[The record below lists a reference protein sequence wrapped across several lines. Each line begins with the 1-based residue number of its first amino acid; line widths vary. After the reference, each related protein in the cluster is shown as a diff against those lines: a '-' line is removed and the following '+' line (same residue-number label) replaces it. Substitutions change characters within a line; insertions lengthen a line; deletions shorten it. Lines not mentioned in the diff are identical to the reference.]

1 MRHMKKRI
9 LACLLAGA
17 LTVSSFATAG
27 APIASAAGATLG
39 YWPEPLPVGNQWY
52 YQNESLQPYG
62 SCFQID
68 ELKKWSP
75 DNDPDAR
82 YNRGAVELR
91 DRWMG
96 PNVNPLASRDA
107 KVMPLAMSN
116 ARASEAPSQGA
127 DDDFVYAFNYFQY
140 VDIFNFWG
148 GSSSEGPIAIPS
160 PEVIDSAHR
169 NGVPATGTIFLPWGD
184 GAYGNQF
191 VSEMLEKDANGN
203 YIAADKLIEIAQY
216 YGFDGYIFNAESGT
230 GVAGFKDFL
239 EYIQRNKPDNF
250 TITWYNGSG
259 SLGTGSIQSW
269 MQDGDTRVTDEW
281 WLDMGG
287 GGNVDGTIAAAQ
299 QMGVDPWNIHSTW
312 ENWPMTGSAK
322 GGSYQTR
329 LDKNGILKCSLGI
342 LGPTAS
348 LQQASSSD
356 DFINVQDSKLWVGP
370 TFDPSST
377 YRPQNEFCGF
387 ASMVADKTPV
397 IGTDF
402 VTNFTTGNGYKFYE
416 NGVVTGKD
424 DGWYNRSLTDVL
436 PTWRWIIDSEG
447 EKLSAKIDFD
457 DAWWGGT
464 SMKVYGNMDA
474 NKPNHIKLYSAQLDI
489 TETSKF
495 SFTYKAPKAGVN
507 VELGLCY
514 GDDYSDENFKFYP
527 IETTAGEGWNTATVD
542 LSGDAGKRAIAI
554 SLRYTAPEGVTDY
567 SMNVGRMAFTTND
580 KAPANVSNVTL
591 DEVIY
596 PNDVELEARVYWE
609 KADDAFMYMIHRVLP
624 DGKREF
630 VGATPSDALY
640 LGKFERI
647 GDEAAATFE
656 ITPYTEN
663 GVAGTSTSFS
673 IAWKNMPENSFDRIP
688 ETGENLALK
697 KPAVSS
703 ASWEDVTV
711 DKVNDGVIPNSK
723 WCDTSGRGYAVID
736 LGEEKEI
743 SRWVVYH
750 ANCRGAGESVDMNT
764 VDFDFQYAPDD
775 GLPMLTGDDSESRAR
790 VKNIQFTVAD
800 RVTGNK
806 QNVTDRNLSEPIK
819 ARYIKLNVTKS
830 DNSAWHAIR
839 VYEFEVYEEPGV
851 LSVSAPSVPLARSV
865 TVHNNE
871 GATDTVVVDNV
882 GMLYT
887 SGSYGDKNGVFS
899 ENTGVVKLYDSLT
912 AEEPIAQVKATQPNE
927 SYKQRSM
934 GIAQFENLNLNPEG
948 GRLFYEILD
957 ESGGEILH
965 SARYSVEYAP
975 ETGEAITKPTTDLK
989 GTVRGFQLTEAVNP
1003 GKQYGTARQRYG
1015 ILTLSNLP
1023 ENAEVTVYESADAIH
1038 PILFSNPAVNGTTKV
1053 SGVPLNPAGGTLYY
1067 EVNVS
1072 GRPTSERFTLDYA
1085 DPMTLT
1091 ADLSGLQELIDRCE
1105 VNTEEDSTS
1114 ATWPAFNEALTAAK
1128 AVKAGVDT
1136 ATAEAARATLA
1147 KAYADLRGKA
1157 DTQRL
1162 GELVD
1167 EFSTKYAE
1175 KNYTASSYTKFKAE
1189 LNKCSAMIKADDSNE
1204 FEVEQARIALEAAVR
1219 GLVENTGATVTEVT
1233 IDPKNVELGKGAS
1246 QPFTATVIGEGD
1258 PTQSVTWKVEGAES
1272 SKTSINEEGKLKVS
1286 MEETAKTLT
1295 VTATSKL
1302 DETKSAS
1309 ATVTV
1314 TDEIVVPDITVT
1326 IDPAELVVNAN
1337 PGQKGQFTAIVEG
1350 AEDDE
1355 TVTWTISGNTSDDT
1369 LIANGQLFLGTDEKA
1384 TEMTVTATSNE
1395 NPDCVGTAKV
1405 IVSRPNKTLLKA
1417 TYEYAKDLST
1427 EGVTDSAKKFFTDAL
1442 AKAAEVLE
1450 NSAAT
1455 QEEVDTA
1462 WDNLLEGIWGLG
1474 IVQGDKTMLEQ
1485 LINKADAMIPNKD
1498 QYVQEYWESLVEAL
1512 KNGKAMMD
1520 NGDAL
1525 DEDIQPVSDALLKAI
1540 MAQRYKA
1547 NKANL
1552 EALINKAAAIDLSK
1566 YSAESVTMFR
1576 SALYA
1581 ANLVL
1586 ADESLSVDDQDVVD
1600 GAVRDLT
1607 AAIENLST
1615 NDEVADPDDSSKPDD
1630 NSKPED
1636 TAKPDDT
1643 SKPDG
1648 GNTSSGNVDS
1658 SSNEKP
1664 AEGTQTESP
1673 TTADDATPI
1682 LLFAMMMTVAGAGVY
1697 LFRRRLCK

>member
-1 MRHMKKRI
+1 MKHMKKRI

-17 LTVSSFATAG
+17 LTVSTFATAG
-27 APIASAAGATLG
+27 APVASAAGATLG
-39 YWPEPLPVGNQWY
+39 YWPEPLPVANQFY

-82 YNRGAVELR
+82 YNRGSIELR

-107 KVMPLAMSN
+107 TVMPLAMAN
-116 ARASEAPSQGA
+116 ARASEAPSQGG
-127 DDDFVYAFNYFQY
+127 DGDFVYAFNYFQY
-140 VDIFNFWG
+140 VDTFNFWG
-148 GSSSEGPIAIPS
+148 GSSGEGPIAIPS
-160 PEVIDSAHR
+160 PELIDSAHR
-169 NGVPATGTIFLPWGD
+169 NGSRITGTIFLPWGD
-184 GAYGNQF
+184 STYGNQF

-230 GVAGFKDFL
+230 GIPGFKDFL
-239 EYIQRNKPDNF
+239 AYIQRNKPDDF
-250 TITWYNGSG
+250 TISWYNGSG
-259 SLGTGSIQSW
+259 SVSSSSIQSW
-269 MQDGDTRVTDEW
+269 MQDGDTRITDEW

-287 GGNVDGTIAAAQ
+287 SSEYSVNGSVAAAQ
-299 QMGVDPWNIHSTW
+299 ETGVSQWNLHSTW
-312 ENWPMTGSAK
+312 EYWPMSGLASTK
-322 GGSYQTR
+322 GGDYHTR
-329 LDKNGILKCSLGI
+329 LDENGMLKISLGI
-342 LGPTAS
+342 LAPTVT
-348 LQQASSSD
+348 LTQASSSD

-474 NKPNHIKLYSAQLDI
+474 DKSNHIKLYSAQLDI
-489 TETSKF
+489 TDNTEF
-495 SFTYKAPKAGVN
+495 EIVYKTPVSGVN
-507 VELGLCY
+507 MELGLCF

-527 IETTAGEGWNTATVD
+527 VEVTSNGEWNTAKVD

-554 SLRYTAPEGVTDY
+554 SLRFNAPEGVSDY

-580 KAPANVSNVTL
+580 KAPATVSDVTL

-596 PNDVELEARVYWE
+596 PDDETMQARIYWDD
-609 KADDAFMYMIHRVLP
+609 ADDAFLYMIHRVLP

-630 VGATPSDALY
+630 VGATPSDAFY
-640 LGKFERI
+640 LGEYSRL
-647 GDEAAATFE
+647 DNEDAATFE

-663 GVAGTSTSFS
+663 GVAGTATTFS
-673 IAWKNMPENSFDRIP
+673 IAWPDVAADSFDHIP
-688 ETGENLALK
+688 AMGENLALGQ
-697 KPAVSS
+697 PAVSS
-703 ASWEDVTV
+703 VGCVADGPV
-711 DKVNDGVIPNSK
+711 DKINDGVIPNSK
-723 WCDTSGRGYAVID
+723 WCSTFPYGYAVID
-736 LGEEKEI
+736 LGEEKDI

-750 ANCRGAGESVDMNT
+750 ANARGAGEGVDMNT
-764 VDFDFQYAPDD
+764 VAFDFQYAPDD
-775 GLPMLTGDDSESRAR
+775 GQPLLTGDDDASRNR
-790 VKNIQFTVAD
+790 VKNMQFTVAD
-800 RVTGNK
+800 SVTGNK
-806 QNVTDRNLSEPIK
+806 QNVTDRNLDKPIK
-819 ARYIKLNVTKS
+819 ARYIKLNVTDS
-830 DNSAWHAIR
+830 DNSAWSAIR
-839 VYEFEVYEEPGV
+839 IYEFQVYEEPGV
-851 LSVSAPSVPLARSV
+851 LSVSAPSVPLARNV

-912 AEEPIAQVKATQPNE
+912 AEEPIAQVKATQPDE
-927 SYKQRSM
+927 SYKQRSV

-957 ESGGEILH
+957 ESGGEVLH

-975 ETGEAITKPTTDLK
+975 ETGDTIAEPKAELK
-989 GTVRGFQLTEAVNP
+989 GSIRGSQLTEVVSASS
-1003 GKQYGTARQRYG
+1003 QYGTARQRYG
-1015 ILTLSNLP
+1015 VLTLSDLP
-1023 ENAEVTVYESADAIH
+1023 KNAEVTVYESADANK
-1038 PILFSNPAVNGTTKV
+1038 PILHSNRAEDGTVTI
-1053 SGVPLNPAGGTLYY
+1053 SGVPLNPAGGTVYY

-1072 GRPTSERFTLDYA
+1072 GRPTSERFTVAYD
-1085 DPMTLT
+1085 DPMALT

-1105 VNTEEDSTS
+1105 VKTEEDSTS

-1128 AVKAGVDT
+1128 AVEAGVDT
-1136 ATAEAARATLA
+1136 ATAEAARAALA
-1147 KAYADLRGKA
+1147 EAYANLRGKA
-1157 DTQRL
+1157 DTQRVS
-1162 GELVD
+1162 ELA
-1167 EFSTKYAE
+1167 EEYAAKYAE
-1175 KNYTASSYTKFKAE
+1175 ENYTASSYTRFMEQVEAVRAMVKSGDVDRLQVEKAE
-1189 LNKCSAMIKADDSNE
+1189 
-1204 FEVEQARIALEAAVR
+1204 VALDESVR
-1219 GLVENTGATVTEVT
+1219 GLVENSGATVTSVSV
-1233 IDPKNVELGKGAS
+1233 DPANVALGRGAT
-1246 QPFTATVIGEGD
+1246 QKFTAAVTGEND

-1272 SKTSINEEGKLKVS
+1272 AKTSIKADGTLKISV
-1286 MEETAKTLT
+1286 EETAKTLT

-1302 DETKSAS
+1302 DETKSAN

-1314 TDEIVVPDITVT
+1314 TDEIVAPDITVT
-1326 IDPAELVVNAN
+1326 IDPAELVVDAN

-1350 AEDDE
+1350 AEDE
-1355 TVTWTISGNTSDDT
+1355 TVTWNISGNTSDET
-1369 LIANGQLFLGTDEKA
+1369 LITNGQLFLGTDEKA

-1485 LINKADAMIPNKD
+1485 LIIKADAMIPNKD
-1498 QYVQEYWESLVEAL
+1498 QYVQDNWESLVEAL
-1512 KNGKAMMD
+1512 ENGKAMMD

-1540 MAQRYKA
+1540 LAQRYKA

-1615 NDEVADPDDSSKPDD
+1615 NDEVTDPDDSSKPDD
-1630 NSKPED
+1630 TTKPG
-1636 TAKPDDT
+1636 DT

-1648 GNTSSGNVDS
+1648 GNTSSGNVDN

-1673 TTADDATPI
+1673 TTADDVTPI
-1682 LLFAMMMTVAGAGVY
+1682 LLFAVVMTVAGAGVY

>member
-1 MRHMKKRI
+1 MKHMKKRI

-82 YNRGAVELR
+82 YNRGAIELR

-116 ARASEAPSQGA
+116 ARASEAPSQGG
-127 DDDFVYAFNYFQY
+127 DDDFVYAFNNFQY
-140 VDIFNFWG
+140 VDTFNFWG

-191 VSEMLEKDANGN
+191 VTEMLEKDANGN

-239 EYIQRNKPDNF
+239 EYIQRKKPDNF

-259 SLGTGSIQSW
+259 TLSTGSIKNW
-269 MQDGDTRVTDEW
+269 MQDGENRVTDEW
-281 WLDMGG
+281 WLDMSGG
-287 GGNVDGTIAAAQ
+287 GYMDGTIAAAQ
-299 QMGVDPWNIHSTW
+299 EMGVDPWNIHSTW
-312 ENWPMTGSAK
+312 ENWPMTSSAK

-329 LDKNGILKCSLGI
+329 LDANGMLKCSLGI

-348 LQQASSSD
+348 LQQANSSD
-356 DFINVQDSKLWVGP
+356 DFINVQDQKLWVGP
-370 TFDPSST
+370 SFDPTST
-377 YRPQNEFCGF
+377 DRPSNEFCGF
-387 ASMVADKTPV
+387 ASLVADKTPV

-416 NGVVTGKD
+416 NGEVTGKE

-436 PTWRWIIDSEG
+436 PTWRWIIESEG
-447 EKLSAKIDFD
+447 QKLSAKIDFD

-464 SMKVYGNMDA
+464 SMKVYGSMDA
-474 NKPNHIKLYSAQLDI
+474 NKSNHIKLYSAQLDI

-495 SFTYKAPKAGVN
+495 SITYKAPKDGVN

-567 SMNVGRMAFTTND
+567 AMNVGRMAFTTND
-580 KAPANVSNVTL
+580 EAPATVSSVTL

-596 PNDVELEARVYWE
+596 PTDTQLEARVYWE
-609 KADDAFMYMIHRVLP
+609 KADNAFMYMIHRVLP
-624 DGKREF
+624 DGTREF

-647 GDEAAATFE
+647 DDEEAATFE

-663 GVAGTSTSFS
+663 GVKGSATSFS

-688 ETGENLALK
+688 EMGENLALK
-697 KPAVSS
+697 QPVV
-703 ASWEDVTV
+703 ASGYRDDVTV
-711 DKVNDGVIPNSK
+711 DKINDGVIPNSK
-723 WCDTSGRGYAVID
+723 WCDVTGRGYAVID
-736 LGEEKEI
+736 LGEEKDI
-743 SRWVVYH
+743 QRWVVYH

-775 GLPMLTGDDSESRAR
+775 GKPLLTGDDADSKAR
-790 VKNIQFTVAD
+790 VQAMQFTKVD
-800 RVTGNK
+800 SVTGNK

-819 ARYIKLNVTKS
+819 ARYVKLNVTKS

-839 VYEFEVYEEPGV
+839 VYEFEVYENPGV

-887 SGSYGDKNGVFS
+887 SGTYGEGNGVIS
-899 ENTGVVKLYDSLT
+899 ENTGVVKLYDSLD

-927 SYKQRSM
+927 SYKQRQM
-934 GIAQFENLNLNPEG
+934 GIAKFENLDLNAEG

-975 ETGEAITKPTTDLK
+975 ETGEAIAEPTTDLK
-989 GTVRGFQLTEAVNP
+989 GSVRGFQLTEVVNP
-1003 GKQYGTARQRYG
+1003 SNQYGTARQRYG
-1015 ILTLSNLP
+1015 VLTFTDLP
-1023 ENAEVTVYESADAIH
+1023 EGAEVTVYATEDADH
-1038 PILFSNPAVNGTTKV
+1038 PILYSNPAVNGTAKV
-1053 SGVPLNPAGGTLYY
+1053 AGVPLNTAGGNIYY

-1072 GRPTSERFTLDYA
+1072 GRPTSDRFAVEYG
-1085 DPMTLT
+1085 DPMSIT
-1091 ADLSGLQELIDRCE
+1091 ADLSGLNELIDRCSIY
-1105 VNTEEDSTS
+1105 TEADSTS

-1128 AVKAGVDT
+1128 AVEEGADT
-1136 ATAEAARATLA
+1136 ATAEAARAALA

-1162 GELVD
+1162 AELTAD
-1167 EFSTKYAE
+1167 FAAKYE
-1175 KNYTASSYTKFKAE
+1175 ENNYTATSYQAFKEE
-1189 LNKCSAMIKADDSNE
+1189 LDKCNAMIKSGDCNE
-1204 FEVEQARIALEAAVR
+1204 FEVEQARIALEASVR
-1219 GLVENTGATVTEVT
+1219 GLVENTGATVTGVT
-1233 IDPKNVELGKGAS
+1233 VDPDSAELGKGAT
-1246 QPFTATVIGEGD
+1246 QKFTATVTGEGD
-1258 PTQSVTWKVEGAES
+1258 PTQAVTWTLEG
-1272 SKTSINEEGKLKVS
+1272 NEHENTVIKADGTLRISVN
-1286 MEETAKTLT
+1286 ETAKTLT

-1302 DETKSAS
+1302 DESKSAT

-1314 TDEIVVPDITVT
+1314 TDEIVEPDITVT
-1326 IDPAELVVNAN
+1326 ITPEELKVDAN
-1337 PGQKGQFTAIVEG
+1337 PGQKGQFTALVEG
-1350 AEDDE
+1350 TDNQD
-1355 TVTWTISGNTSDDT
+1355 VVWTISGNSSEET
-1369 LIANGQLFLGTDEKA
+1369 LITNGQLFLGTDETA
-1384 TEMTVTATSNE
+1384 TEMTVTATSVE
-1395 NPDCVGTAKV
+1395 NPDCFGTAKV
-1405 IVSRPNKTLLKA
+1405 IVDRANMTLLQK
-1417 TYEYAKDLST
+1417 TYDYAKGLST
-1427 EGVTDSAKKFFTDAL
+1427 EGVTDSAKAYFEKVL
-1442 AKAAEVLE
+1442 AEAEAVL
-1450 NSAAT
+1450 NNAAAT

-1462 WDNLLEGIWGLG
+1462 WNNLLEGIWGLG
-1474 IVQGDKTMLEQ
+1474 ITQGDKTLLEQ
-1485 LINKADAMIPNKD
+1485 LIVKAEAMIPNQDK
-1498 QYVQEYWESLVEAL
+1498 YVQDNWQQLVDALEEA
-1512 KNGKAMMD
+1512 KAMMD

-1525 DEDIQPVSDALLKAI
+1525 EEDIQPVADALLEAI
-1540 MAQRYKA
+1540 LAQRFKA
-1547 NKANL
+1547 DKSNL
-1552 EALINKAAAIDLSK
+1552 EDLINKAESIDLSK
-1566 YSAESVTMFR
+1566 YTAESVAVFK
-1576 SALYA
+1576 AAFKA
-1581 ANLVL
+1581 ANAVL
-1586 ADESLSVDDQDVVD
+1586 ADESLSEDDQAVVD
-1600 GAVRDLT
+1600 NAVSELN
-1607 AAIENLST
+1607 AAIENLSAKDDTT
-1615 NDEVADPDDSSKPDD
+1615 NPDDGS
-1630 NSKPED
+1630 NQ
-1636 TAKPDDT
+1636 DDT
-1643 SKPDG
+1643 SKPNGGKDE
-1648 GNTSSGNVDS
+1648 GNTSSGDNTS
-1658 SSNEKP
+1658 KP
-1664 AEGTQTESP
+1664 NSDKNDPA
-1673 TTADDATPI
+1673 ATGDMTPV
-1682 LLFAMMMTVAGAGVY
+1682 LLMAMLATVAAAGVY

>member
-1 MRHMKKRI
+1 MKHLSKRI

-17 LTVSSFATAG
+17 LTVSSFAVA
-27 APIASAAGATLG
+27 APMASAAGATLG

-140 VDIFNFWG
+140 VDTFNFWG

-184 GAYGNQF
+184 SAYGNRF
-191 VSEMLEKDANGN
+191 VKEMLEKDANGN

-230 GVAGFKDFL
+230 GVTGFKDFL
-239 EYIQRNKPDNF
+239 AYIQTKKPDNF
-250 TITWYNGSG
+250 TISWYNGSG
-259 SLGTGSIQSW
+259 SVNSTSINSW
-269 MQDGDTRVTDEW
+269 MQDDDTRITDEW
-281 WLDMGG
+281 WLDMSGSSSG
-287 GGNVDGTIAAAQ
+287 SIDTSIAAAKQ
-299 QMGVDPWNIHSTW
+299 TGVSQWDLHSTW
-312 ENWPMTGSAK
+312 ENWPMETSAK
-322 GGSYQTR
+322 GGDYHSR
-329 LDKNGILKCSLGI
+329 LDENGILKISLGI
-342 LGPTAS
+342 LAPTAS

-377 YRPQNEFCGF
+377 YRPEDEFCGF
-387 ASMVADKTPV
+387 ASLVADKTPV

-416 NGVVTGKD
+416 NGEVTGKE

-436 PTWRWIIDSEG
+436 PTWRWIIESEG
-447 EKLSAKIDFD
+447 QKLSAKIDFD

-464 SMKVYGNMDA
+464 SMKVYGSMDA
-474 NKPNHIKLYSAQLDI
+474 EKSNHIKLYSSQLDI

-495 SFTYKAPKAGVN
+495 SITYKAPKDGVN

-567 SMNVGRMAFTTND
+567 AMNVGRMAFTTND
-580 KAPANVSNVTL
+580 EAPATVSSVTL

-596 PNDVELEARVYWE
+596 PTDTQLEARVYWE
-609 KADDAFMYMIHRVLP
+609 KADNAFMYMIHRVLP

-647 GDEAAATFE
+647 GDEEAATFE

-663 GVAGTSTSFS
+663 GVAGSATSFS
-673 IAWKNMPENSFDRIP
+673 IAWKDVPENSFDRIP
-688 ETGENLALK
+688 EMGENMALK

-703 ASWEDVTV
+703 STWQDVTV

-723 WCDTSGRGYAVID
+723 WCDTAGYGYAVID

-775 GLPMLTGDDSESRAR
+775 GLPMLTGDDAESKER
-790 VKNIQFTVAD
+790 VNNMKFTVAD
-800 RVTGNK
+800 VVTGNK

-819 ARYIKLNVTKS
+819 ARYIKLNVTDS
-830 DNSAWHAIR
+830 DNSAWGAIR
-839 VYEFEVYEEPGV
+839 IYEFEVYEKPGV

-871 GATDTVVVDNV
+871 GAADTVVVDNV

-899 ENTGVVKLYDSLT
+899 ENTGVVKLYDSLD

-934 GIAQFENLNLNPEG
+934 GIAEFKDLELNPEG

-957 ESGGEILH
+957 ESGGEVLH

-975 ETGEAITKPTTDLK
+975 ETGEAIAKPTTELK
-989 GTVRGFQLTEAVNP
+989 GSVRGFQLTEAVDASS
-1003 GKQYGTARQRYG
+1003 QYGTARQRYG
-1015 ILTLSNLP
+1015 ILNLSGLP
-1023 ENAEVTVYESADAIH
+1023 EGAEVTVYASEEANH
-1038 PILFSNPAVNGTTKV
+1038 PILYSNPAVNGTAKI
-1053 SGVPLNPAGGTLYY
+1053 SGVPLNTAGGTVYY

-1072 GRPTSERFTLDYA
+1072 GRPTSERFTVEYG

-1091 ADLSGLQELIDRCE
+1091 ADLSGLNELIDRCE
-1105 VNTEEDSTS
+1105 TKTEEDSTS

-1128 AVKAGVDT
+1128 AVEDGADT
-1136 ATAEAARATLA
+1136 ATAEAARAALA

-1167 EFSTKYAE
+1167 EFSAKYAE
-1175 KNYTASSYTKFKAE
+1175 EDYTASSYAKLKAE
-1189 LNKCSAMIKADDSNE
+1189 LDKCSAMIKADDSNE
-1204 FEVEQARIALEAAVR
+1204 LEVSQARIALEAAAR
-1219 GLVENTGATVTEVT
+1219 NLIENTGATVTNVT
-1233 IDPKNVELGKGAS
+1233 IDNGDVSLGKGGKEV
-1246 QPFTATVIGEGD
+1246 FTATVSGEGD
-1258 PTQSVTWKVEGAES
+1258 PSQAVTWTVEGAQS
-1272 SKTSINEEGKLKVS
+1272 PKTNIKEDGTLKVS

-1309 ATVTV
+1309 VTVTV
-1314 TDEIVVPDITVT
+1314 TDEVVTPEITVT
-1326 IDPAELVVNAN
+1326 VDPAELRVNPDA
-1337 PGQKGQFTAIVEG
+1337 GQKGQFTAIVEG

-1355 TVTWTISGNTSDDT
+1355 TVTWTISGNTSEGT
-1369 LIANGQLFLGTDEKA
+1369 MITNGQLFLGEGETA
-1384 TEMTVTATSNE
+1384 SEMTVTATSNE
-1395 NPDCVGTAKV
+1395 NPDSMGTAKV
-1405 IVSRPNKTLLKA
+1405 IVVRSNKTLLQK
-1417 TYEYAKDLST
+1417 TYDYAKNLST
-1427 EGVTDSAKKFFTDAL
+1427 EGVTDSAKAYFEKVL
-1442 AKAAEVLE
+1442 AEAEAVL
-1450 NSAAT
+1450 NDGLAD
-1455 QEEVDTA
+1455 QETVNQA
-1462 WDNLLEGIWGLG
+1462 WDNLLKGIWGLG
-1474 IVQGDKTMLEQ
+1474 ITQGDKTMLEQ
-1485 LINKADAMIPNKD
+1485 LIIKADSMIPNQDK
-1498 QYVQEYWESLVEAL
+1498 YVQDNWQQLVDAL
-1512 KNGKAMMD
+1512 ADAKAMMD

-1525 DEDIQPVSDALLKAI
+1525 EEDIQPVADALLEAI
-1540 MAQRYKA
+1540 LAQRFKA
-1547 NKANL
+1547 DKSNL
-1552 EALINKAAAIDLSK
+1552 EDLINKAESIDLSK
-1566 YSAESVTMFR
+1566 YTEESVAVFQ
-1576 SALYA
+1576 AAFKA
-1581 ANLVL
+1581 ANAVL
-1586 ADESLSVDDQDVVD
+1586 ADESLSEDDQDVVD
-1600 GAVRDLT
+1600 NAVAELN
-1607 AAIENLST
+1607 AAIENLSVKDDAT
-1615 NDEVADPDDSSKPDD
+1615 NPDDGKDD
-1630 NSKPED
+1630 NSKP
-1636 TAKPDDT
+1636 DDGKDEGNNNTSTGDNT
-1643 SKPDG
+1643 SKPDSDK
-1648 GNTSSGNVDS
+1648 ND
-1658 SSNEKP
+1658 P
-1664 AEGTQTESP
+1664 AATG
-1673 TTADDATPI
+1673 DATPV
-1682 LLFAMMMTVAGAGVY
+1682 LLMAALATVAAAGVY